1 MAFKLDLF
9 LFTVALI
16 LSPVFS
22 DLIFSKVDRRID
34 LTSQIVRVSSTIRVE
49 NEGTDVVSEVLLT
62 FPEEQAKHLAHI
74 QVTLNERKGKAKGSA
89 INFPVDVVYPQE
101 TPPALKFYSVSLP
114 KGLNQG
120 ESLTFDVLAV
130 FTHVLHPFPEKI
142 TQADVQFVVFLD
154 TAYFL
159 SPYSVKVQSLSVK
172 LPEARIE
179 SYTKLENTKTHGSEI
194 KYGPYENLPPYSVKP
209 IRFHFEN
216 NSPFPVAQELVRE
229 VEISHWGSIQ
239 ITEHY
244 NLVHGGA
251 QSRGEFSRLDYQAR
265 PYARGASAFR
275 NLVAKLP
282 PRTHSVYYR
291 DEIGNISTSHLWG
304 DSKKTE
310 LEIEPRYPMFGGWR
324 TSFTIGYGLPLQDF
338 LFQDQGKRFL
348 NITFGSPINEV
359 VIDRLIVRVVL
370 PEGSRDMSVSVPFS
384 HKQWLETK
392 FSHLDID
399 GRPVV
404 VLEKENVVP
413 EHNQHFQVY
422 YKFNCISMLREPVML
437 IFGFFILFVS
447 GIIYMHSDM
456 SISKSSAS
464 YLAKLQWDEVRKMV
478 FSMVFFQVFRWFR
491 QGYSRRCLAF
501 LSLDSHRLVALAISF
516 QVQTV
521 IQQVQN
527 IINRC
532 LTIHDKLEASLR
544 DLSRTGDIQACKAAR
559 KAADASLKE
568 LSKELKPLI
577 SFLQSS
583 QQATHILPKVEELVA
598 KERDLQERLIVKHT
612 TVVDCYEKKYGGR
625 EIENRV
631 ASQQQRITA
640 LRQEVDDLLEFIDE
654 I

>member
-1 MAFKLDLF
+1 MAFKFDL
-9 LFTVALI
+9 LLITLAVI
-16 LSPVFS
+16 LSPVLS

-34 LTSQIVRVSSTIRVE
+34 LTSQIVRISSTIRVE

-62 FPEEQAKHLAHI
+62 FPKEQAKHLAHI
-74 QVTLNERKGKAKGSA
+74 QATLNEGKGKTKGSA
-89 INFPVDVVYPQE
+89 IKFPVDVVYPKE
-101 TPPALKFYSVSLP
+101 MPPALKFYSVSLP
-114 KGLNQG
+114 KGLNKG
-120 ESLTFDVLAV
+120 DSLTFDVLAV
-130 FTHVLHPFPEKI
+130 FTHVLRPFPETI

-154 TAYFL
+154 SAYFL
-159 SPYSVKVQSLSVK
+159 SPYTVKVQSLSVK

-179 SYTKLENTKTHGSEI
+179 SYTKLENTKIHGSEI
-194 KYGPYENLPPYSVKP
+194 KYGPYENLPPYSFTP

-216 NSPFPVAQELVRE
+216 NKPFPVAQELVRE
-229 VEISHWGSIQ
+229 IEISHWGSIQ

-265 PYARGASAFR
+265 PYAKGASAFR

-310 LEIEPRYPMFGGWR
+310 LEIEPRYPMFGGWK
-324 TSFTIGYGLPLQDF
+324 TSFTIGYSLPLQDF

-348 NITFGSPINEV
+348 NISFGSPINDV

-370 PEGSRDMSVSVPFS
+370 PEGSSDISVYVPFS
-384 HKQWLETK
+384 HKQWHETK
-392 FSHLDID
+392 FSHLDIE

-422 YKFNCISMLREPVML
+422 YKFNSISMLREPLML

-447 GIIYMHSDM
+447 CIIYMHSDM

-464 YLAKLQWDEVRKMV
+464 YLAKLQWDEV
-478 FSMVFFQVFRWFR
+478 
-491 QGYSRRCLAF
+491 
-501 LSLDSHRLVALAISF
+501 
-516 QVQTV
+516 QTV

-527 IINRC
+527 VINRC

-544 DLSRTGDIQACKAAR
+544 DLSRTGDVQACKAVR
-559 KAADASLKE
+559 KTVDASLKE

-598 KERDLQERLIVKHT
+598 KERDLQERLVAKHT
-612 TVVDCYEKKYGGR
+612 TVVDCYEKKLGGR

-631 ASQQQRITA
+631 ASQQQRITT

>member
-1 MAFKLDLF
+1 MAFRLDL
-9 LFTVALI
+9 LLITLALI
-16 LSPVFS
+16 LSPVLS
-22 DLIFSKVDRRID
+22 DLIFTKVDR
-34 LTSQIVRVSSTIRVE
+34 RVE
-49 NEGTDVVSEVLLT
+49 NEGTDVVSEVLLA
-62 FPEEQAKHLAHI
+62 FPEEQAKYLAHI
-74 QVTLNERKGKAKGSA
+74 QATLNEGKGKTKGPA
-89 INFPVDVVYPQE
+89 INFPVNVVYPKE
-101 TPPALKFYSVSLP
+101 IPPALKFYSVSLP
-114 KGLNQG
+114 KGLNKG
-120 ESLTFDVLAV
+120 DSLTFDVLAV
-130 FTHVLHPFPEKI
+130 FTHVLRPFPETI
-142 TQADVQFVVFLD
+142 TQGDVQFVVFLD
-154 TAYFL
+154 SAYFL
-159 SPYSVKVQSLSVK
+159 SPYTVKVQSLSVK

-179 SYTKLENTKTHGSEI
+179 SYTKLENTKIHGSEI
-194 KYGPYENLPPYSVKP
+194 KYGPYENLPPYSFTP

-216 NSPFPVAQELVRE
+216 NKPFPVAQELVRE
-229 VEISHWGSIQ
+229 IEISHWGSIQ

-265 PYARGASAFR
+265 PYAKGASAFR

-324 TSFTIGYGLPLQDF
+324 TSFTIGYSLPLQDF

-348 NITFGSPINEV
+348 NISFGSPINEV
-359 VIDRLIVRVVL
+359 VIDRLIVMVVL
-370 PEGSRDMSVSVPFS
+370 PEGSSDISVSVPFS
-384 HKQWLETK
+384 HKQWYETK
-392 FSHLDID
+392 FSHLDIN

-413 EHNQHFQVY
+413 EHNQHFQV
-422 YKFNCISMLREPVML
+422 
-437 IFGFFILFVS
+437 
-447 GIIYMHSDM
+447 
-456 SISKSSAS
+456 
-464 YLAKLQWDEVRKMV
+464 
-478 FSMVFFQVFRWFR
+478 
-491 QGYSRRCLAF
+491 
-501 LSLDSHRLVALAISF
+501 
-516 QVQTV
+516 QTV

-527 IINRC
+527 VINRC
-532 LTIHDKLEASLR
+532 LTTHDKLEASLR

-559 KAADASLKE
+559 KTVEASLKE

-583 QQATHILPKVEELVA
+583 QQTNQMLPKVEELVA
-598 KERDLQERLIVKHT
+598 KERELQERLVAKHT
-612 TVVDCYEKKYGGR
+612 TVVDCYEKKLGGR

-631 ASQQQRITA
+631 ASQQQRITT